1 MSRVNKYFKITAISL
16 FALALC
22 SCNKMG
28 DEKLPPSLSFV
39 QDGITIVKHHKFNI
53 STILSYKNIINDINY
68 SVVDNSDI
76 VTLTGDSLVAEKVGQ
91 CEVMASYEDVSDIVT
106 INVISKKPTIQYTVN
121 DYEFDVTSGYF
132 NILDYVSFSS
142 NNVSMSLTSDRDDYT
157 FEDGRIT
164 FLSYGN
170 YPFSL
175 IISEEGETS
184 DPYNFVVYAYDSLM
198 MNGSGTVEDPYL
210 VTSAEDLKR
219 LSDAVLNYGDFKDK
233 YFLQTNDIDLSG
245 YDNWQPIGTFGI
257 PFEGI
262 YNGDN
267 KEVTGLK
274 IETYESWQGLFGF
287 VSGTVKN
294 VIVKGNINILG
305 TDKFVYYHSFAGGVC
320 GGIYN
325 AATISNC
332 VNYVNVHG
340 QAYVGGIVGGVARSD
355 EMIVYRD
362 QSHVINCKNYGMIT
376 GNDEYA
382 LNENAMYFGGIVGE
396 SLGILTGNINYGTV
410 TVTGTKTRYVGGVCG
425 LGYTI
430 YKYGMYDDED
440 LEIYASNDNINYGE
454 VTGHHSVGGV
464 FGANVLPI
472 HNCDNYGKVTGDIC
486 VGGVSGLNGTSA
498 VYSGQTSLSLI
509 EGCTNYGEVY
519 ATNRYS
525 AGIVSYSY
533 FDVKNCVNKGYIHGG
548 DNVHSISGIVGYNE
562 HGIIDNCI
570 NEKEA
575 VIVGAT
581 RVGGVAGQLVE
592 GELTNSNNYST
603 VTGTSQYIGGISAVL
618 GSDSTAAKI
627 THCANYGNINCT
639 SPTSIY
645 GSNGNST
652 GGVIGFAYSYGE
664 TEISYCC
671 NFGDVTSISYVG
683 GIVGFYKTG
692 GNPNLHHLY
701 NSGNIIATPGT
712 DGAAYCGHVGGIVG
726 MLGTGINLSYVY
738 NTGNVSGNGGQTSG
752 LWRGV
757 GGIVGSFYSGTIN
770 HAYNFGNVTANMM
783 CAGIVGYSQNNTTKT
798 ITNCISGGTI
808 SGVSANNSG
817 GILGR
822 GNFTT
827 ISNCVSFA
835 SVSPSNSHSM
845 IYGTL
850 NNGSTSSNRSYTDIN
865 AINELLKAILSIN
878 VSSKEEA
885 QTVLNNINSLES
897 SLNTRDNEILLLEG
911 DEDKTFSALLTEA
924 KQKLNEI
931 INGGDHD

>member
-1 MSRVNKYFKITAISL
+1 ME
-16 FALALC
+16 
-22 SCNKMG
+22 
-28 DEKLPPSLSFV
+28 EKLPPSLLFV
-39 QDGITIVKHHKFNI
+39 QDEITLIRHKQFNI
-53 STILSYKNIINDINY
+53 SSLLTYKNIINDINY
-68 SVVDNSDI
+68 SIVDNSD
-76 VTLTGDSLVAEKVGQ
+76 VVSLNGDSLVAEKVGH
-91 CEVMASYEDVSDIVT
+91 CEVKASYENVSDSIT
-106 INVISKKPTIQYTVN
+106 INVISQKPTIQYTTN

-142 NNVSMSLTSDRDDYT
+142 SNVSMSLTSDRNDYT

-175 IISEEGETS
+175 TISEEGESS

-219 LSDAVLNYGDFKDK
+219 LSDAVMNYGDFKDK

-305 TDKFVYYHSFAGGVC
+305 TDKFVYYHSFAAGVC

-325 AATISNC
+325 AAMISNC

-340 QAYVGGIVGGVARSD
+340 HAYVGGIVGGVARSD

-362 QSHVINCKNYGMIT
+362 QSHVINCKNYGTIT

-440 LEIYASNDNINYGE
+440 LEIYASNNNINYGE

-472 HNCDNYGKVTGDIC
+472 HNCDNYGKVMGNVC

-498 VYSGQTSLSLI
+498 VYSGETSVSLI

-525 AGIVSYSY
+525 AGVVSYSY

-548 DNVHSISGIVGYNE
+548 DSVHSVSGVVGYNE
-562 HGIIDNCI
+562 HGSIDNCI

-575 VIVGAT
+575 NIIGAT
-581 RVGGVAGQLVE
+581 RVGGVVGQLVE
-592 GELTNSNNYST
+592 GLLTNSYNYST

-618 GSDSTAAKI
+618 GSDSTSAKI
-627 THCANYGNINCT
+627 RHCANYGSVNCT

-645 GSNGNST
+645 SSNGNST
-652 GGVIGFAYSYGE
+652 GGAVGFAYSYGD
-664 TEISYCC
+664 TEISYCY
-671 NFGDVTSISYVG
+671 NFGDVTSIS
-683 GIVGFYKTG
+683 
-692 GNPNLHHLY
+692 
-701 NSGNIIATPGT
+701 
-712 DGAAYCGHVGGIVG
+712 C
-726 MLGTGINLSYVY
+726 
-738 NTGNVSGNGGQTSG
+738 
-752 LWRGV
+752 V

-770 HAYNFGNVTANMM
+770 HAYNFGDVEANMM

-808 SGVSANNSG
+808 TGQTNNNSG

-850 NNGSTSSNRSYTDIN
+850 NNGSTSSNRSYTDTN

-885 QTVLNNINSLES
+885 QTVLNNINSLEG

-911 DEDKTFSALLTEA
+911 DEDKTFSTLLTEA